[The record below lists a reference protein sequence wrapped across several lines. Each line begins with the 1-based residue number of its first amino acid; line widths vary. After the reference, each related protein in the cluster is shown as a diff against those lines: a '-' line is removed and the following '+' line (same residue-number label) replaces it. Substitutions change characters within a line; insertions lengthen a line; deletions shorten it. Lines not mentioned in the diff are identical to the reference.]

1 MTRSHGPG
9 DLLELEDHAADGD
22 ETSRRLRRGTLLHL
36 DGDVDEAARLYRLVL
51 ADDPGHA
58 VAHNNLGF
66 LLAQTGEMDEAI
78 PHYEAALEA
87 NPRSSMALT
96 NLGNAR
102 ISRGDPGG
110 VELLES
116 AVEAAPENAIAWDS
130 LGRARLLFEDA
141 EGAEEALRTSARL
154 APDNV
159 STLVTLAAVIAVRGR
174 LAEAIDILEAA
185 VQEDPG
191 APEAWHQLGM
201 VRFARRDLG
210 AAREAFATAGR
221 LDPRRIDSR
230 RQLALTLTALG
241 ETERAMVE
249 LRQMLDVV
257 DRADVSVDLAVL
269 ELASGDARRARN
281 RLMEATQHA
290 RDDRTRFHLALA
302 HLACDETADAAAILS
317 ELADSAS
324 DYAAKA
330 GEYLDAMRSRDS

>member
-1 MTRSHGPG
+1 MTRSHGPA
-9 DLLELEDHAADGD
+9 DLLELEDHASNGD

-36 DGDVDEAARLYRLVL
+36 DGDVDEAARLYRSVL

-66 LLAQTGEMDEAI
+66 LLAQTGDLDEAI
-78 PHYEAALEA
+78 THYEAALDA
-87 NPRSSMALT
+87 NPGSSMALT

-102 ISRGDPGG
+102 LSRGDPDG

-116 AVEAAPENAIAWDS
+116 AVDTAPDNAIAWDS

-141 EGAEEALRTSARL
+141 EGAEQALRTAAQL

-159 STLVTLAAVIAVRGR
+159 TTLVTLGAVTATRGR
-174 LAEAIDILEAA
+174 LTEAVGILEAA
-185 VQEDPG
+185 VEEDPG
-191 APEAWHQLGM
+191 AAAAWHQLGM

-221 LDPRRIDSR
+221 LDPRRVDSR
-230 RQLALTLTALG
+230 RQLALTLAALG
-241 ETERAMVE
+241 EIERAMVE
-249 LRQMLDVV
+249 LRQLLDTL
-257 DRADVSVDLAVL
+257 DRPDVSVDLAVL
-269 ELASGDARRARN
+269 ELASGDARRART
-281 RLMEATQHA
+281 RLTKAAQHA
-290 RDDRTRFHLALA
+290 DDDRTRFHLALA
-302 HLACDETADAAAILS
+302 HLACDETADGVAILA